1 MDANAKSAAI
11 NMVSHFGR
19 YGMASEL
26 RSDRGSQFVNEI
38 IQQVLLLIGTQH
50 QITMAYSKQENSIVE
65 RSNKEV
71 VRHLRNMIFDK
82 RVLPTWAIYLPLV
95 QRMMNAS
102 IHSALGVSPAQIL
115 FCNAIDL
122 DRNLFPMAK
131 EFSISY
137 ANLTLSQYASDLLT
151 AQDIIIKVAQDHQF
165 DKNEQHLQHHEQY
178 RNLTNFANIMNK
190 NKMFQHHHPL
200 RSLQSFQLTL
210 MF

>member
-1 MDANAKSAAI
+1 M
-11 NMVSHFGR
+11 
-19 YGMASEL
+19 
-26 RSDRGSQFVNEI
+26 
-38 IQQVLLLIGTQH
+38 LLIGTQH

-82 RVLPTWAIYLPLV
+82 RVLSTWAIYLPLV

-115 FCNAIDL
+115 FGNAIDL

-165 DKNEQHLQHHEQY
+165 DKNEQHLHHEQY
-178 RNLTNFANIMNK
+178 KLDLVKRMIHSAVS
-190 NKMFQHHHPL
+190 PR
-200 RSLQSFQLTL
+200 RSHRVPH
-210 MF
+210 